1 MIPAL
6 IAAIVVA
13 LVLTGMWLHR
23 MGLRREGI
31 EAREILTALAPRIG
45 ATARLIGEAS
55 LPFERRGFPAAVAIR
70 PGLRHNVEIAFH
82 LQGEGGGWLTVSSI
96 GLKRALLEEVGFRDF
111 QVGEPEFDHRLEI
124 WGSDEAWALQ
134 WLRTDIRRLI
144 LQVEGRW
151 VFFLRL
157 TPEQFVVQAAIR
169 PVELNSVES
178 LTGIA
183 FQILDLLDLPSPADF
198 VLSKVKEVLDE
209 QTRCPVCGS
218 PLSRGRI
225 VRCAKCGSI
234 HHAECWLFNG
244 LCATFACGSTEK
256 RAA

>member
-1 MIPAL
+1 MIPVL
-6 IAAIVVA
+6 IAATVVA
-13 LVLTGMWLHR
+13 FVLTGMWLHR
-23 MGLRREGI
+23 MSVRREGI

-45 ATARLIGEAS
+45 APARLTGDSS

-70 PGLRHNVEIAFH
+70 PGMRHNVEVAFH
-82 LQGEGGGWLTVSSI
+82 LQGEEGGWLTVSSI
-96 GLKRALLEEVGFRDF
+96 GLKRALLEEIGFRDF
-111 QVGEPEFDHRLEI
+111 QAGDGEFDDRLEI
-124 WGSDEAWALQ
+124 WGSDEAWALK

-144 LQVEGRW
+144 LQVERRW
-151 VFFLRL
+151 DFFLRL
-157 TPEQFVVQAAIR
+157 TPEQFVLRARIR
-169 PVELNSVES
+169 PVDLNPVET

-218 PLSRGRI
+218 PLSRGRL
-225 VRCAKCGSI
+225 VRCAKCGAI

-244 LCATFACGSTEK
+244 LCATFACGSREK
-256 RAA
+256 KAA